1 MTLDDIVRRTD
12 RALSPSARSWAWAR
26 FLADARTA
34 SNDDR
39 RAARSDRGRFNQQVD
54 LLGAM
59 GELFLLRTA
68 AATERSAE
76 AVAYM
81 RGHLYDERGGANV
94 VGPDIQFADH
104 DDGEVRGIDVKTF
117 DCAPNKR
124 YFAINDNK
132 HCALGGQCSH
142 YLCVIAPPFG
152 SRMAVSRLVPYS
164 DVDGWSVF
172 QLRRGSSESRNLPIG
187 EFLARYFARPPSLE
201 ELRRTAIPVGEID
214 AACDD
219 PVVRREFT
227 EFVPG
232 VPLTPPPS

>member
-12 RALSPSARSWAWAR
+12 RIFSPSARGWAWAR

-39 RAARSDRGRFNQQVD
+39 RAAQSDRGRFNQQVD
-54 LLGAM
+54 LLGAL

-68 AATERSAE
+68 AAAERSAE

-94 VGPDIQFADH
+94 VGPDISFADH
-104 DDGEVRGIDVKTF
+104 EDGEVRGIDVKTF

-124 YFAINDNK
+124 KFAINDRK
-132 HCALGGQCSH
+132 HCRLGGQCSH

-152 SRMAVSRLVPYS
+152 PRMAVSRLVPYS
-164 DVDGWSVF
+164 DVDDWRVSH
-172 QLRRGSSESRNLPIG
+172 LRHGGSASRNLPIG
-187 EFLARYFARPPSLE
+187 EFLRTYFSQPPSLDA
-201 ELRRTAIPVGEID
+201 LRLTAIPVGEID

-219 PVVRREFT
+219 PAVRREFT

-232 VPLTPPPS
+232 VPFRS